1 MAAILCMVG
10 AVGAVVSV
18 LLIVVLCFMG
28 KKAGAP
34 LALFILSLALVLGSG
49 LLPADEPVNIP
60 FLKRGS
66 TPRAETVQATPVNET
81 VESGTAVGNMIPLG
95 SSFVTFNLHPVTS
108 ETGTTLFHI
117 GVGHTTREVIENV
130 SSSELTAFM
139 QVLDFT
145 GTNGNVVLMFE
156 DGTGLSMM
164 ESFCTVYADYG
175 IIDVSEGN
183 FTMTERLGSI
193 WNDAETGWSYTT
205 LQEMQAAGQIVMAE
219 RNPNKYPTDL
229 DTTMSALS
237 AALSESFGEE
247 HYALEYDDK
256 SATVNVWGDNAAA
269 GAASAAEGDESAIE
283 AWNLV
288 VESQKFLCNTIC
300 EQVKALGKD
309 EYYVTLNVLN
319 DLDTSKTLLSIL
331 NGLVI
336 YDAVND

>member
-28 KKAGAP
+28 KKTGAP

-81 VESGTAVGNMIPLG
+81 VETGTAIGDMIPLG
-95 SSFVTFNLHPVTS
+95 SSFVTFNLQPVTS
-108 ETGTTLFHI
+108 GTGSTLFHI

-130 SSSELTAFM
+130 SSDELTAFM
-139 QVLDFT
+139 QALDFT

-156 DGTGLSMM
+156 DGTGLSIM
-164 ESFCTVYADYG
+164 ESFRTVYADYG
-175 IIDVSEGN
+175 IIDISEGN

-193 WNDAETGWSYTT
+193 WNDAETGWSYAT
-205 LQEMQAAGQIVMAE
+205 LQEMQAADQIVMAE

-237 AALSESFGEE
+237 TALLESFGEG
-247 HYALEYDDK
+247 HYALEYDDR
-256 SATVNVWGDNAAA
+256 SATINVWGDNAAA
-269 GAASAAEGDESAIE
+269 GAASAAEGDESAME
-283 AWNLV
+283 AWSPV

-336 YDAVND
+336 YDAVNG